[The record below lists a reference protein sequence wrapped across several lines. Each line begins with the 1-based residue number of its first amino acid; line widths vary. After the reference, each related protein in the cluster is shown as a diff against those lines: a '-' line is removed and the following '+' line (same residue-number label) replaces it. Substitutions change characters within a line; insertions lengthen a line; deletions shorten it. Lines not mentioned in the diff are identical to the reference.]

1 MMRCC
6 IAALGLMVAVAA
18 ISSCSAERPPLPRQI
33 AFGDDLLEQ
42 KSHEI
47 DGPVARTTYAAA
59 NATLPDAR
67 LQVEIH
73 VGESQF
79 TVEELHRS
87 VMDGYRATPG
97 LRQYY
102 LQTDSN
108 RACAMAAREA
118 PARSFVLLDYCSHED
133 GPAACAQAVEELG
146 DDDVSECSAKGGAC
160 WNAFC
165 EAQWEAWR
173 ESLRRLA
180 GTAGRAYDRRDN

>member
-1 MMRCC
+1 
-6 IAALGLMVAVAA
+6 LT
-18 ISSCSAERPPLPRQI
+18 
-33 AFGDDLLEQ
+33 
-42 KSHEI
+42 
-47 DGPVARTTYAAA
+47 ARSRATTYAAA
-59 NATLPDAR
+59 NDTLPDAR

-73 VGESQF
+73 VGREP
-79 TVEELHRS
+79 VHRRGTAS
-87 VMDGYRATPG
+87 LRDGRYRATPG

-180 GTAGRAYDRRDN
+180 GTAGRAYDRRDD